1 MEDSNPIHPME
12 NAMIT
17 RMRKLGGMAALWAVV
32 ASVLLLAPPQAGA
45 AETFT
50 TSVPAAVLMDAATG
64 EILYEQDIHTQY
76 PPASMVKMMVA
87 LIVME
92 KVREGSLRLEDSITI
107 SGRAAKIG
115 GSQVYLKQGEVF
127 TLEELMKGL
136 MIHSANDA
144 STAIA
149 ETVAGSVEAFVD
161 LMNLKAQEIGMKDT
175 VFHSVHGLPPG
186 KGQEK
191 DLSSAHDMAL
201 LGRVLS
207 QNPKILQW
215 TSTVEEPFRGGQFTL
230 HNTNKLLTRYKGMDG
245 IKTGYIRESGF
256 CITATAMRD
265 STRMIAVVMGA
276 PTDAVR
282 TVETTRLLTLGFNTY
297 KTLTLA
303 TAGQPLKQRLKV
315 KSGKTPDI
323 GLKYASDL
331 RVSVN
336 VNKASEVVFTEELP
350 EKIDAP
356 VQEGAVVGKATAKL
370 GDRIL
375 GQVDVVS
382 AETNLKASLWER
394 IF

>member
-32 ASVLLLAPPQAGA
+32 ASVLLLAPPQADGS
-45 AETFT
+45 ETFT

-127 TLEELMKGL
+127 TLEELMRAL

-161 LMNLKAQEIGMKDT
+161 LMNLKAQEMGMKDT
-175 VFHSVHGLPPG
+175 VFRSVHGLPPG

-191 DLSSAHDMAL
+191 DLTSAHDMAV

-215 TSTVEEPFRGGQFTL
+215 ASTVEEPFRGGQFTL

>member
-1 MEDSNPIHPME
+1 
-12 NAMIT
+12 MIT

-76 PPASMVKMMVA
+76 TPASMVKMMVA

-127 TLEELMKGL
+127 TLEELMKAL

-207 QNPKILQW
+207 RNPKILQW
-215 TSTVEEPFRGGQFTL
+215 ASTVEEPFRGGQFTL

-356 VQEGAVVGKATAKL
+356 VQEGAIVGKATAKL

>member
-1 MEDSNPIHPME
+1 
-12 NAMIT
+12 MIT

-76 PPASMVKMMVA
+76 TPASMVKMMVA

-92 KVREGSLRLEDSITI
+92 KVQEGSLRLEDSITI

>member
-1 MEDSNPIHPME
+1 
-12 NAMIT
+12 MIT

-76 PPASMVKMMVA
+76 TPASMVKMMVA

-127 TLEELMKGL
+127 TLEELMKAL

-215 TSTVEEPFRGGQFTL
+215 ASTVEEPFRGGQFTL

>member
-1 MEDSNPIHPME
+1 MENSNPIHPME

-32 ASVLLLAPPQAGA
+32 ASVLLLAPPQADGS
-45 AETFT
+45 ETFT

-127 TLEELMKGL
+127 TLEELMKAL

-215 TSTVEEPFRGGQFTL
+215 ASTVEEPFRGGQFTL

-265 STRMIAVVMGA
+265 TTRMIAVVMGA

-356 VQEGAVVGKATAKL
+356 VQEGAIVGKATAKL

>member
-1 MEDSNPIHPME
+1 MENSNPIHPME

-45 AETFT
+45 AESFK

-76 PPASMVKMMVA
+76 TPASMVKMMVA

-127 TLEELMKGL
+127 TLEELMKAL

-215 TSTVEEPFRGGQFTL
+215 ASTVEEPFRGGQFTL

-256 CITATAMRD
+256 CITATALRD

-331 RVSVN
+331 RVSVS

>member
-1 MEDSNPIHPME
+1 
-12 NAMIT
+12 MIT

-45 AETFT
+45 AESFK

-76 PPASMVKMMVA
+76 TPASMVKMMVA

-127 TLEELMKGL
+127 TLEELMKAL

-161 LMNLKAQEIGMKDT
+161 LMNLKAQEMGMKDT
-175 VFHSVHGLPPG
+175 VFRSVHGLPPG

-191 DLSSAHDMAL
+191 DLTSAHDMAV

-215 TSTVEEPFRGGQFTL
+215 ASTVEEPFRGGQFTL

-256 CITATAMRD
+256 CITATALRD

>member
-1 MEDSNPIHPME
+1 
-12 NAMIT
+12 MIT

-32 ASVLLLAPPQAGA
+32 ASVLLLAPPQADGS
-45 AETFT
+45 ETFT

-76 PPASMVKMMVA
+76 TPASMVKMMVA

-127 TLEELMKGL
+127 TLEELMKAL

-215 TSTVEEPFRGGQFTL
+215 ASTVEEPFRGGQFTL

-265 STRMIAVVMGA
+265 TTRMIAVVMGA

-356 VQEGAVVGKATAKL
+356 VQEGTVVGKATAKL

>member
-1 MEDSNPIHPME
+1 
-12 NAMIT
+12 MIT

-32 ASVLLLAPPQAGA
+32 ASVLLLAPPQADGS
-45 AETFT
+45 ETFT

-127 TLEELMKGL
+127 TLEELMKAL

-215 TSTVEEPFRGGQFTL
+215 ASTVEEPFRGGQFTL

-265 STRMIAVVMGA
+265 TTRMIAVVMGA

-356 VQEGAVVGKATAKL
+356 VQEGAIVGKATAKL

>member
-76 PPASMVKMMVA
+76 TPASMVKMMVA

-92 KVREGSLRLEDSITI
+92 KVQEGSLRLEDSITI

>member
-76 PPASMVKMMVA
+76 TPASMVKMMVA

-127 TLEELMKGL
+127 TLEELMKAL

-207 QNPKILQW
+207 RNPKILQW
-215 TSTVEEPFRGGQFTL
+215 ASTVEEPFRGGQFTL

-356 VQEGAVVGKATAKL
+356 VQEGAIVGKATAKL

>member
-76 PPASMVKMMVA
+76 TPASMVKMMVA

>member
-1 MEDSNPIHPME
+1 
-12 NAMIT
+12 MIT

-32 ASVLLLAPPQAGA
+32 ASVLLLAPPQADGS
-45 AETFT
+45 ETFT

-127 TLEELMKGL
+127 TLEELMKAL

-215 TSTVEEPFRGGQFTL
+215 ASTVEEPFRGGQFTL

-265 STRMIAVVMGA
+265 TTRMIAVVMGA

>member
-1 MEDSNPIHPME
+1 
-12 NAMIT
+12 MIT
-17 RMRKLGGMAALWAVV
+17 RMRKLGGMAALWVVV
-32 ASVLLLAPPQAGA
+32 ASVLLLAPPQADGS
-45 AETFT
+45 ETFT

-76 PPASMVKMMVA
+76 TPASMVKMMVA

-127 TLEELMKGL
+127 TLEELMKAL

-215 TSTVEEPFRGGQFTL
+215 ASTVEEPFRGGQFTL

-356 VQEGAVVGKATAKL
+356 VQEGAIVGKATAKL

>member
-1 MEDSNPIHPME
+1 
-12 NAMIT
+12 
-17 RMRKLGGMAALWAVV
+17 
-32 ASVLLLAPPQAGA
+32 
-45 AETFT
+45 
-50 TSVPAAVLMDAATG
+50 
-64 EILYEQDIHTQY
+64 
-76 PPASMVKMMVA
+76 MVKMMVA

-92 KVREGSLRLEDSITI
+92 KVREGSLHLEDSITI
-107 SGRAAKIG
+107 SGRASKIG

-127 TLEELMKGL
+127 TLEELMRAL

-144 STAIA
+144 SAAIA

-161 LMNLKAQEIGMKDT
+161 LMNLKAQELGMKDT
-175 VFHSVHGLPPG
+175 VFRSVHGLPPG

-191 DLSSAHDMAL
+191 DLTSAYDMAV
-201 LGRVLS
+201 LGRALC
-207 QNPKILQW
+207 QDPKVLQW
-215 TSTVEEPFRGGQFTL
+215 TSAVEEPFRGGEFTL
-230 HNTNKLLTRYKGMDG
+230 HNTNKILTRYKGMDG

-256 CITATAMRD
+256 CITATAVRD
-265 STRMIAVVMGA
+265 NTRMIAVVMGA
-276 PTDAVR
+276 PTDKVR

-315 KSGKTPDI
+315 KSGKAPDI

-336 VNKASEVVFTEELP
+336 ANKASEVVFTEELP

-356 VQEGAVVGKATAKL
+356 VQAGAVVGKATAKL
-370 GDRIL
+370 GDQVL
-375 GQVDVVS
+375 GQVDVLTT
-382 AETNLKASLWER
+382 ETNEKASFWER

>member
-45 AETFT
+45 AESFK

-127 TLEELMKGL
+127 TLEELMKAL

-215 TSTVEEPFRGGQFTL
+215 ASTVEEPFRGGQFTL

>member
-1 MEDSNPIHPME
+1 
-12 NAMIT
+12 MIT

-32 ASVLLLAPPQAGA
+32 ASVLLLAPPQADGS
-45 AETFT
+45 ETFT

-127 TLEELMKGL
+127 TLEELMKAL

-207 QNPKILQW
+207 RNPKILQW
-215 TSTVEEPFRGGQFTL
+215 ASTVEEPFRGGQFTL

-265 STRMIAVVMGA
+265 TTRMIAVVMGA

-356 VQEGAVVGKATAKL
+356 VQEGAIVGKATAKL